1 MYIHAYK
8 LTHKALTNSH
18 SANTQT
24 YTLTA
29 TLSNANTQHNVHT
42 QLPENLLN
50 SPHLMSHP
58 EKAFR
63 QASVLT
69 NKQLHRQPKQEVD
82 DSMSGTTA
90 INLLIRNR

>member
-1 MYIHAYK
+1 
-8 LTHKALTNSH
+8 
-18 SANTQT
+18 
-24 YTLTA
+24 
-29 TLSNANTQHNVHT
+29 
-42 QLPENLLN
+42 
-50 SPHLMSHP
+50 MSHP